1 MSYSTAFFSESSSG
15 QINLFGAIAEAVPQP
30 RLEPVDDWMFTEKL
44 SEEHQSVGF
53 YLSGHPIDE
62 YLPYLLEQD
71 ILIFSNLKKDLQKI
85 TTMVNIIGIVVGK
98 QERQSSRGNRFAFV
112 QFSDPAGSFE
122 VTVFSDVLER
132 SREMFEIGQILVL
145 LCEIKIEGEQVKIL
159 LKGVQAIE
167 KIIEKSDGNGFRI
180 FIESIEA
187 VNALVDRLGNPLPN
201 HNGNKV
207 PLNLVVV
214 DKNLQ
219 GDVEIKLAKTYSVN
233 PDLIGAIKHIDGV
246 VHVERMS

>member
-1 MSYSTAFFSESSSG
+1 M
-15 QINLFGAIAEAVPQP
+15 L
-30 RLEPVDDWMFTEKL
+30 
-44 SEEHQSVGF
+44 
-53 YLSGHPIDE
+53 
-62 YLPYLLEQD
+62 
-71 ILIFSNLKKDLQKI
+71 
-85 TTMVNIIGIVVGK
+85 NIIGIVVGK
-98 QERQSSRGNRFAFV
+98 QERQSARGNRFAFV

-145 LCEIKIEGEQVKIL
+145 LCEIKIEGEQIKIL
-159 LKGVQAIE
+159 LKGVQDIE

-187 VNALVDRLGNPLPN
+187 VNALVDRLGNLPPK

-219 GDVEIKLAKTYSVN
+219 GDVEIKLAEAYSVN